1 MSIQSFEDL
10 KSLRNAEIDR
20 RFGKSIDV
28 EVAKVDSSLG
38 IVFGFAIVC
47 KQDGEEY
54 FDTQGD
60 HIPEDA
66 MLEATADFM
75 SGKRVAKDMHAG
87 AKVGQVVYGFPL
99 TLEIAKSLGVDTT
112 RTGFVVGM
120 KVEDKSMLT
129 KFKTGEYTGFSI
141 GGKRQVDRVVGE

>member
-1 MSIQSFEDL
+1 MNIEAFNEL

-28 EVAKVDSSLG
+28 EVSKVDSDLG

-47 KQDGEEY
+47 KKDGKDY

-66 MLEATADFM
+66 MLEATAEFM
-75 SGKRVAKDMHAG
+75 AGKRVAKDMHAG

-99 TLEIAKSLGVDTT
+99 TLEIADSLGVDTP

-120 KVEDKSMLT
+120 KPEDESMLT

-141 GGKRQVDRVVGE
+141 GGKRQVDRVVKG